1 MQNGGSMKD
10 NIILD
15 KSFAF
20 SVRVVRAYQH
30 VTESKR
36 EYILTKQLLRA
47 ATSIGANVH
56 EANNA
61 QGKRDFIAKMYIAYK
76 EASETEYWIKLL
88 TETDYFT
95 DAEGKSLLADCIE
108 LKQILT
114 AILRSA
120 KNSV

>member
-1 MQNGGSMKD
+1 VKD

>member
-1 MQNGGSMKD
+1 
-10 NIILD
+10 
-15 KSFAF
+15 
-20 SVRVVRAYQH
+20 
-30 VTESKR
+30 
-36 EYILTKQLLRA
+36 
-47 ATSIGANVH
+47 
-56 EANNA
+56 
-61 QGKRDFIAKMYIAYK
+61 MYIAYK